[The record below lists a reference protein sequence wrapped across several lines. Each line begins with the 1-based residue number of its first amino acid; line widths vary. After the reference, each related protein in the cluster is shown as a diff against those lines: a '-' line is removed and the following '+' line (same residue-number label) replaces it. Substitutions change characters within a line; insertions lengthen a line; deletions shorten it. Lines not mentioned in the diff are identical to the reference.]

1 MRGGA
6 TLVVRSEG
14 RIRGE
19 VVGLGGSF
27 KGENKGRCEGRR
39 WEERTIVPRDCP

>member
-1 MRGGA
+1 MRGEA
-6 TLVVRSEG
+6 TLVVR
-14 RIRGE
+14 RGADKRG

-39 WEERTIVPRDCP
+39 WEERAIVPRDCP